1 MNKNLDSAL
10 FMKMS
15 SDPKM
20 IPKVFRS
27 KISVLSDSKN
37 HMGLDGT

>member
-10 FMKMS
+10 FMRMF
-15 SDPKM
+15 SDPQM
-20 IPKVFRS
+20 IPKVLRR